1 MKTVDP
7 DESKTMDYLRGAG
20 FKALYNL
27 TTNTKTDAN
36 KGYFSQFVKY
46 FVTDKVEIKTI
57 NQLPVY
63 LLHKEYSMQTLK

>member
-20 FKALYNL
+20 FKARYNL

-36 KGYFSQFVKY
+36 KGYFS
-46 FVTDKVEIKTI
+46 
-57 NQLPVY
+57 
-63 LLHKEYSMQTLK
+63 